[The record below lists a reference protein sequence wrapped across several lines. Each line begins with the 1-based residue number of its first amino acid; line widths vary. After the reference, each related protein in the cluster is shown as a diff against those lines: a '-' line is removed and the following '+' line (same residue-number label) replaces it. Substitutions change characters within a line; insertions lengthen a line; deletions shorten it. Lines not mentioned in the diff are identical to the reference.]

1 MAVALVFLLGIANFA
16 LHSAVLGS
24 GHVVVRALTGSGA
37 VTGRLTL
44 VLEFAVLV
52 VALLASQVDGIW
64 GWAYAIYTAMNASAA
79 WAILTGRL

>member
-1 MAVALVFLLGIANFA
+1 MALGIVFLLGIANFA

-37 VTGRLTL
+37 VTSRLTL

-52 VALLASQVDGIW
+52 VALMVTQADGTW
-64 GWAYAIYTAMNASAA
+64 LWAYAIYTGCNAAAA
-79 WAILTGRL
+79 WAILTGRM